1 MPVKGDPGHRDGPGR
16 PRRTQADRRETTRS
30 ALLAAGRELFATKGF
45 AGAGR
50 EEIVER
56 AGVTRGALYHHFS
69 SKEDLFRAVYEQVEG
84 ELLEVIAVSAMSAE
98 TPLDQL
104 RRGARAYLQAAAAD
118 PAVRRICLLDAP
130 SVLPADV
137 LRDLAERHGLGLIR
151 ESLAQAMAAGQLA
164 ERPLDPLARLLR
176 AALME
181 AATLVAEGADGE
193 EMAAMV
199 DGMIDRL

>member
-1 MPVKGDPGHRDGPGR
+1 VPVKGDAGHPDRQ
-16 PRRTQADRRETTRS
+16 RRTQADRRQATRS
-30 ALLAAGRELFATKGF
+30 ALLTAGRELFAAKGF

-69 SKEDLFRAVYEQVEG
+69 SKEDLFRAVYEQ
-84 ELLEVIAVSAMSAE
+84 LEDEVLTAVATSALAATS
-98 TPLDQL
+98 PLEQL
-104 RRGARAYLQAAAAD
+104 RRGARAYLDAVAAD

-130 SVLPADV
+130 SVLPAEA
-137 LRDLAERHGLGLIR
+137 LRDMAERHGLGLIR
-151 ESLAQAMAAGQLA
+151 GTLAAAMAAGELA
-164 ERPLDPLARLLR
+164 ERPLEPLARLLR

-181 AATLVAEGADGE
+181 AAILVAEGADGDE
-193 EMAAMV
+193 TAAIV